1 MNKAYRQGQILKLI
15 HGKRVQT
22 QEELENELAELG
34 IASTQ
39 ATLSRDIREL
49 GLAKTSEGY
58 RQIEPEARG
67 PDLGAILTG
76 FLHDVRIAQNLLVLK
91 ASAGHASSLAVA
103 IDQAEWPEVVGTIAG
118 DDTVLVIAPDN
129 ATARTLREKFLTY
142 L

>member
-15 HGKRVQT
+15 HTKRVQT
-22 QEELENELAELG
+22 QEELENELSAIG
-34 IASTQ
+34 INSTQ

-49 GLAKTSEGY
+49 GLAKAGDGY

-67 PDLGAILTG
+67 PDLGAILSG
-76 FLHDVRIAQNLLVLK
+76 FLHDVRTAQNLLVLK
-91 ASAGHASSLAVA
+91 AAAGHASSLAVA

-129 ATARTLREKFLTY
+129 ATAKSLRDKLLAY

>member
-15 HGKRVQT
+15 HTKRVQT
-22 QEELENELAELG
+22 QEELENELSALG

-67 PDLGAILTG
+67 PDLGAILSG

-118 DDTVLVIAPDN
+118 EATVLVIAPDN
-129 ATARTLREKFLTY
+129 ATAQTLKERLLAY